1 MPFSEKLKNEVR
13 NEAYHRCSIC
23 HRLGTIQI
31 HHIIPQNEGGLDD
44 QNNATPLCTNCHKIY
59 GSNPLKRSFLIEKR
73 DGWYNTAEH
82 IIFGESTKGRRG
94 ENQSQDN
101 IIKNFIHRIGHHC
114 ESSSM
119 RDLFEYNGFPISE
132 AMAFGLDATMGFGFF
147 DTTGQMS
154 FIPESDIPFFFG
166 GKQGTIEPNSLACR
180 LLGITLRKQSFTN
193 ADKAWEASKRMID
206 QNIPLLLRV
215 DIAYMPYEEFD
226 EQRDE
231 THFGGHAVVLG
242 GYDEEK
248 GVAYIG
254 DTEFKDFQEVPID
267 ILKTARSSTYG
278 PKFLHPGNT
287 QFSMTRRADGKHPP
301 LAGGVKLAIQKVVNN
316 MLRPSMNTNGI
327 QGLKQ
332 LANSVL
338 TWGDKLNKSITNSK
352 GKDISLACLMFEL
365 THGYIETWGT
375 GGGSFRK
382 LYKEFLVELLTHP
395 ELKQGPRVW
404 NTEEFSILEE
414 CIPII
419 SDSAQ
424 NWTLIA
430 KTLKNAGDEYK
441 DDCINHIDFD
451 ELHNI
456 VLYIIAKEEE
466 LFTKLSKIK
475 N

>member
-13 NEAYHRCSIC
+13 NKAFHRCSIC

-31 HHIIPQNEGGLDD
+31 HHIIPQNEGGPDD

-59 GSNPLKRSFLIEKR
+59 GSNPLKRSFLLEKR
-73 DGWYNTAEH
+73 DEWYNNAES
-82 IIFGESTKGRRG
+82 IIYGDSTEGRRG
-94 ENQSQDN
+94 ENQSKG
-101 IIKNFIHRIGHHC
+101 IIVNNFIHRIGHHC

-119 RDLFEYNGFPISE
+119 RDLFEYYGFPMSE

-147 DTTGQMS
+147 DTSGQMS

-193 ADKAWEASKRMID
+193 ANKAWEASKRMLD

-215 DIAYMPYEEFD
+215 DIAYMPYEGFD
-226 EQRDE
+226 EERDE
-231 THFGGHAVVLG
+231 AHFGGHAVTLG
-242 GYDEEK
+242 GYEEER
-248 GVAYIG
+248 GVAYIS
-254 DTEFKDFQEVPID
+254 DTEFEGFQEVPITT
-267 ILKTARSSTYG
+267 LKKARSSTYG
-278 PKFLHPGNT
+278 PKFMHPSNT
-287 QFSMTRRADGKHPP
+287 QFSMTRRPDGKHPP

-332 LANSVL
+332 YANSL
-338 TWGDKLNKSITNSK
+338 HTWGEKLNKTITNSK
-352 GKDISLACLMFEL
+352 GKEISLARLMFEL

-382 LYKEFLVELLTHP
+382 FYKEFLEELLVHP
-395 ELKQGPRVW
+395 ELKEGPRAW
-404 NTEEFSILEE
+404 NSDEFRILEE

-430 KTLKNAGDEYK
+430 DTLKSAANEYK
-441 DDCINHIDFD
+441 GDCLSHVNLG
-451 ELHNI
+451 ELYNI
-456 VLYIIAKEEE
+456 ALFILSREEE

-475 N
+475 V